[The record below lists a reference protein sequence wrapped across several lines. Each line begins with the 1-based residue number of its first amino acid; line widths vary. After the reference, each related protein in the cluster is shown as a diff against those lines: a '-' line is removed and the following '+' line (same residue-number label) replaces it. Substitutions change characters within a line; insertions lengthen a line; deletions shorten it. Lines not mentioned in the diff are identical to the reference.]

1 VNQPTTPP
9 VAHTRTPRDMVL
21 SLVVLLVPVLLV
33 VLIYRV
39 VQGGDQPV
47 EVDTA
52 PAVAQARSAN
62 AFPVS
67 EPTGLGDDWR
77 AISAM
82 FQKGDGGQILRIGYV
97 TPDGAGL
104 QLIQSNVPPE
114 KLLPAELTK
123 SGRPEGNVKIDSR
136 SWQRYTARPG
146 ELALV
151 LLEPKRTV
159 VIVGSAHD
167 EEQRALASA
176 VR

>member
-1 VNQPTTPP
+1 VDQPTPPP
-9 VAHTRTPRDMVL
+9 VANSRTPRDMVL
-21 SLVVLLVPVLLV
+21 SLIVLLVPVLLV

-52 PAVAQARSAN
+52 PAIAQARSTN
-62 AFPVS
+62 AFPVT
-67 EPTGLGDDWR
+67 EPAGLGDDWR
-77 AISAM
+77 AISAT
-82 FQKGDGGQILRIGYV
+82 FQKAEGGQVLRIGYV

-104 QLIQSNVPPE
+104 LLIQSDVSPV

-123 SGRPEGNVKIDSR
+123 SGRPAGTVKIDGQ

-146 ELALV
+146 ERALV
-151 LLEPKRTV
+151 LLERERTI
-159 VIVGSAHD
+159 VIVGGAHD
-167 EEQRALASA
+167 EEQRELAAA